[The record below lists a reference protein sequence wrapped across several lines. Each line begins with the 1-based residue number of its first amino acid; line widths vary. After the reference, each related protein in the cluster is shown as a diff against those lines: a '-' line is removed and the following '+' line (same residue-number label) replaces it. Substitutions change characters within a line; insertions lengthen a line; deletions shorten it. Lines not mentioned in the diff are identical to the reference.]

1 VTPPRQNTGETPAG
15 YWSVRFSSEAESLQG
30 SASIFV
36 ATRKIIPVTTR
47 YDDPTLT
54 QMLSWGLIAAVAV
67 VLLAYLFLSGV
78 QYMLG

>member
-1 VTPPRQNTGETPAG
+1 
-15 YWSVRFSSEAESLQG
+15 VRFSSEAESLQG

-36 ATRKIIPVTTR
+36 ATRKITPVTTR